1 MGNRKRGAMKM
12 KLSTIA
18 KTSLAL
24 GILTTG
30 VMTTHAQSVD
40 ANGFNKGLQLLT
52 DENKELVEY
61 YKKPSFDFKNVNG
74 FKDGD
79 KFEFVD
85 SKTNQFVKVDLL
97 GKDKNNLKE
106 GASTNHDVFV
116 VKENNSRQAETLSIG
131 GITKSNGHDSI
142 DPTVYPTLSLIEKNG
157 NVISNKNIG
166 QYPINKKEISLKE
179 LDFKL
184 RQKLMD
190 EHGLYKDKANK
201 GDIVVIMK
209 DGGKYTFE
217 LHKKLQDHRMGDV
230 IDATQIDRIDV
241 EYK

>member
-1 MGNRKRGAMKM
+1 MKM

-40 ANGFNKGLQLLT
+40 ANGFNKGLQLIT

-97 GKDKNNLKE
+97 GKDKHNLKE
-106 GASTNHDVFV
+106 GASTNQDVFV
-116 VKENNSRQAETLSIG
+116 VKEI
-131 GITKSNGHDSI
+131 I
-142 DPTVYPTLSLIEKNG
+142 
-157 NVISNKNIG
+157 
-166 QYPINKKEISLKE
+166 
-179 LDFKL
+179 LDK
-184 RQKLMD
+184 QKPFQSEESQNLMD
-190 EHGLYKDKANK
+190 MIQLILPYIQHFL
-201 GDIVVIMK
+201 
-209 DGGKYTFE
+209 
-217 LHKKLQDHRMGDV
+217 
-230 IDATQIDRIDV
+230 
-241 EYK
+241 

>member
-1 MGNRKRGAMKM
+1 MK
-12 KLSTIA
+12 
-18 KTSLAL
+18 
-24 GILTTG
+24 
-30 VMTTHAQSVD
+30 
-40 ANGFNKGLQLLT
+40 
-52 DENKELVEY
+52 
-61 YKKPSFDFKNVNG
+61 
-74 FKDGD
+74 
-79 KFEFVD
+79 
-85 SKTNQFVKVDLL
+85 
-97 GKDKNNLKE
+97 
-106 GASTNHDVFV
+106 
-116 VKENNSRQAETLSIG
+116 
-131 GITKSNGHDSI
+131 
-142 DPTVYPTLSLIEKNG
+142 KNG

-201 GDIVVIMK
+201 GDIVVKMK

-217 LHKKLQDHRMGDV
+217 LDKKLQDHRMGDV